1 MRLPVLFLTLLGL
14 HAAQGTWPHRKAA
27 TLLPSFTVTPT
38 ATESTASSG
47 TTSHRTTKNPHTTSH
62 STATPGTTSH
72 RPTTATP
79 TTGHGNVTVH
89 PTTSNTTTTTTT
101 TGTSPGFSTS
111 PPHPGPPPPP
121 PSPSPGSRE
130 AIGNYTWT
138 NGSQPCVQLQAQ
150 IQIRILYPTQ
160 GGGQAWGMSVLNPNR
175 TKAQGGC
182 EGPRPHLLLSFPY
195 GQLSFGFKQ
204 DPGQGQSAVYLSY
217 LAVEYNVSFPQAARW
232 TFSAQNSSLRDLQA
246 PLGRSFSCR
255 NASIAVSPALHLDL
269 LSLRVQAAQLPR
281 TGIFGP
287 SFSCPADHP
296 SILLPLIIGLI
307 LVGLLALVLV
317 AFCIARRRPSA
328 YQAL

>member
-89 PTTSNTTTTTTT
+89 PTTSNTTTTTT